1 MTVLAET
8 VKSSWD
14 SCMVDGVPTLGCFDV
29 VMGNLITISS
39 AFVVLLLFIM
49 FVYGGFQYLSS
60 FGNAD
65 KVKKAQGT
73 LKLALLGFILYVS
86 AFLIL
91 KIIDI
96 MFLGGKGTLFR
107 FNLNNP

>member
-1 MTVLAET
+1 MIVLAET
-8 VKSSWD
+8 LESSWN
-14 SCMVDGVPTLGCFDV
+14 SCMVDGVPTLGCLDV
-29 VMGNLITISS
+29 VMGNLLTMAS

-96 MFLGGKGTLFR
+96 MFLGGKGALFR